1 MEKEFIRIYNLFKD
15 DVLRL
20 ALSYTKR
27 LSDAEDITQNV
38 FIKLYKKLNTF
49 NDDQHIKRWCIKVT
63 LNECKNLH
71 FSSWKRK
78 NINISEL
85 NENAIYSLKPNE
97 NIIKDVLFELPNKER
112 IIIYLYYYEGYKVKE
127 IAKILNLKESTTQT
141 KLSRAREKLKIKLK
155 GEWEDEE

>member
-1 MEKEFIRIYNLFKD
+1 MEKEFIRVYNLFKD

-27 LSDAEDITQNV
+27 LSDAEDVTQNV
-38 FIKLYKKLNTF
+38 FIKLYKSLNTF
-49 NDDQHIKRWCIKVT
+49 NDDEHIKKWCIKVT
-63 LNECKNLH
+63 INECKNLH

-78 NINISEL
+78 IFNISEL
-85 NENAIYSLKPNE
+85 NENTIYSLNTNE
-97 NIIKDVLFELPNKER
+97 NMIQDVLFELPNKER
-112 IIIYLYYYEGYKVKE
+112 IIVYLYYYEGYKIKE
-127 IAKILNLKESTTQT
+127 IAKILKLKQSTTQT